1 MFSKSRI
8 RGIECAKLASKC
20 NFRIRFDMEKDL
32 FAREWKMAAKI
43 KHLNL
48 HFVTPT
54 QICQITKEI
63 FNDNSKL
70 STFLVYFIS
79 PHCFYNFMKNSRIS
93 L

>member
-1 MFSKSRI
+1 MQK
-8 RGIECAKLASKC
+8 
-20 NFRIRFDMEKDL
+20 EKDL

-54 QICQITKEI
+54 QLCQITKEI

-70 STFLVYFIS
+70 LTFSVYFIY
-79 PHCFYNFMKNSRIS
+79 PHWFYNFMKNSQIS
-93 L
+93 QYIEHSIIIIR